1 MILFDILTNKEV
13 IDKLLKLDGMALKT
27 ASRFAE
33 LRPTFIEWLHKSN
46 LQYKLKYTP
55 HKKTNHQLTNIRY
68 VVTGFRNKQFIQ
80 ILTNIGA
87 IQSTSVSKNIDM
99 VIVKSVDDMTGK
111 MEEAI
116 ALKIPIITYDDFII
130 KYKI

>member
-1 MILFDILTNKEV
+1 
-13 IDKLLKLDGMALKT
+13 
-27 ASRFAE
+27 
-33 LRPTFIEWLHKSN
+33 
-46 LQYKLKYTP
+46 
-55 HKKTNHQLTNIRY
+55 
-68 VVTGFRNKQFIQ
+68 
-80 ILTNIGA
+80 
-87 IQSTSVSKNIDM
+87 M